1 MGRPR
6 AAAANQFVGMRIRE
20 RRTLLGLSM
29 PQLAEMVGVT
39 YQQLN
44 KYETGINNVS
54 VGRLYDIA
62 RELGAPLEYFFEGL
76 EEDER
81 RLPPH
86 NAMLLDTMRNLG
98 KVQNEKYLE
107 AISQLI
113 RALAGR

>member
-6 AAAANQFVGMRIRE
+6 AAAANRFVGMRIRE

-44 KYETGINNVS
+44 KYETGINNVY

-62 RELGAPLEYFFEGL
+62 RELSAPLEYFFEGL
-76 EEDER
+76 EEDSR
-81 RLPPH
+81 RL
-86 NAMLLDTMRNLG
+86 TR
-98 KVQNEKYLE
+98 K
-107 AISQLI
+107 I
-113 RALAGR
+113 R